1 MAGPKKI
8 VGLDKLE
15 QLAQSLNS
23 KNKKAINELNTNK
36 ADKTELFSGDYND
49 LTNKPVYDTRKGGKI
64 IATTE
69 NSIGDFTSEFS
80 DEFKK
85 ANIEFNFN
93 NLDEFYAFCDNLES
107 CVVTHEEG
115 YEYII
120 TKESMKN
127 DEYKISDNFYS
138 LQNNPWG
145 ICISFGENVW
155 NLDRGLWFLYYDSM
169 ANVHY
174 SYEFIINEPA
184 SGELKQLDEKF
195 IPDTIA
201 RVKDLFYDTRETEV
215 VEITFDG
222 NTEGKESITDDNG
235 YDFFKVSEMV
245 FTEEQINMLKNDS
258 DAIFSMT
265 TGSSVDYKIVDM
277 GGITD
282 GEGVYFISTAIVIA
296 TEGNE
301 ELGFTPGVW
310 FYWADYGYI
319 DRLRF
324 SSATG
329 ELKQIE
335 EKFIPELDYNGLR
348 NKPLVAN
355 CNKTFKYDADME
367 EKVTSF
373 APTFGWYC
381 GVKVA
386 DVTAEETTMYI
397 EAAAKNGCIITY
409 EKDGVIKE
417 DVSKKTGEYMDGT
430 MGISTS
436 DGKVAAVIAPA
447 SWEWYYAHNNQYVK
461 EPGIYLVDEQIF
473 DNPTYSHLNLNFRVL
488 KIEILGA
495 GDEVVSYKSE
505 KDIYVNEDKLATE
518 VYVDNAINNIPEG
531 FSGDYNDLANRP
543 CYDTREIG
551 TIELSFDGN
560 TEGLLTGGKFVG
572 STAYVRV
579 TEDVSNFDVDMIN
592 ETNTIVCRNADG
604 STTEFKGTFERM
616 FSNVYYLSANVE
628 GKSYNQDIVFI
639 LSDMYFHA
647 PSIDMKAGI
656 WFYNNG
662 EARVQSL
669 SYEAIVS
676 GEIKVLNGDLL
687 INSPGIKKENGA
699 EIFNDYENNSAA
711 GEYSHAEGSWTKA
724 GGDSAHAEGASS
736 WATGDQSHAEGLST
750 IAEGKASHAEGWGS
764 QSNEQSSHAEGEYT
778 MANGKYSHA
787 EGYYTRANGESSHA
801 EGRNTIATGNYQH
814 VQGKYNV
821 EDTENKFAHIVG
833 NGTYQTPENIHTL
846 DWDGN
851 AWFKG
856 NVSVEGTP
864 VNEKDLTTKAY
875 VDNNIKTVS
884 DELAKQM
891 DKNVTGSLA
900 NGITQA
906 FEAINTNQGR
916 LNNHDAKI
924 AHFESQFSIING
936 EGVGSIKKAVSD
948 LVDAAPT
955 TLDTLNELAQA
966 LGDDPN
972 FATTVSTELG
982 KKADKEEINAQIE
995 EIREDLIELEE
1006 DNLTMDGLID
1016 NTYPGLVTENKTLI
1030 GAINELANK
1039 TPEKDP
1045 DEIVIKAVTQAAYDA
1060 LGTKEPNVLYIIV
1073 G

>member
-23 KNKKAINELNTNK
+23 KNKKAIDELNASK
-36 ADKTELFSGDYND
+36 ADKAEL
-49 LTNKPVYDTRKGGKI
+49 
-64 IATTE
+64 
-69 NSIGDFTSEFS
+69 
-80 DEFKK
+80 
-85 ANIEFNFN
+85 
-93 NLDEFYAFCDNLES
+93 
-107 CVVTHEEG
+107 
-115 YEYII
+115 
-120 TKESMKN
+120 
-127 DEYKISDNFYS
+127 
-138 LQNNPWG
+138 
-145 ICISFGENVW
+145 
-155 NLDRGLWFLYYDSM
+155 
-169 ANVHY
+169 
-174 SYEFIINEPA
+174 
-184 SGELKQLDEKF
+184 
-195 IPDTIA
+195 
-201 RVKDLFYDTRETEV
+201 
-215 VEITFDG
+215 
-222 NTEGKESITDDNG
+222 
-235 YDFFKVSEMV
+235 
-245 FTEEQINMLKNDS
+245 
-258 DAIFSMT
+258 
-265 TGSSVDYKIVDM
+265 
-277 GGITD
+277 
-282 GEGVYFISTAIVIA
+282 
-296 TEGNE
+296 
-301 ELGFTPGVW
+301 
-310 FYWADYGYI
+310 
-319 DRLRF
+319 
-324 SSATG
+324 
-329 ELKQIE
+329 
-335 EKFIPELDYNGLR
+335 
-348 NKPLVAN
+348 
-355 CNKTFKYDADME
+355 
-367 EKVTSF
+367 
-373 APTFGWYC
+373 
-381 GVKVA
+381 
-386 DVTAEETTMYI
+386 
-397 EAAAKNGCIITY
+397 
-409 EKDGVIKE
+409 
-417 DVSKKTGEYMDGT
+417 
-430 MGISTS
+430 
-436 DGKVAAVIAPA
+436 
-447 SWEWYYAHNNQYVK
+447 
-461 EPGIYLVDEQIF
+461 
-473 DNPTYSHLNLNFRVL
+473 
-488 KIEILGA
+488 
-495 GDEVVSYKSE
+495 
-505 KDIYVNEDKLATE
+505 
-518 VYVDNAINNIPEG
+518 

-543 CYDTREIG
+543 CYDTREVG

-592 ETNTIVCRNADG
+592 KTNTIVCRNADG
-604 STTEFKGTFERM
+604 STTEFNGTFERM
-616 FSNVYYLSANVE
+616 FSNVYYLNATVD
-628 GKSYNQDIVFI
+628 GISYNSDIVFI

-699 EIFNDYENNSAA
+699 EIFNDYENNSAT

-724 GGDSAHAEGASS
+724 GGSSAHAEGSSS
-736 WATGDQSHAEGLST
+736 WANADQSHAEGLST
-750 IAEGKASHAEGWGS
+750 IADGKASHAEGWGS

-856 NVSVEGTP
+856 TISVEGTP
-864 VNEKDLTTKAY
+864 VNEKDLTNKAY
-875 VDNNIKTVS
+875 VDDSIKTVS

-891 DKNVTGSLA
+891 DKNISGSLA

-906 FEAINTNQGR
+906 FASISTNQGR

-924 AHFESQFSIING
+924 ANFESQLSIING
-936 EGVGSIKKAVSD
+936 EGAGSIKKAVSD
-948 LVDAAPT
+948 LVDAAPE

-972 FATTVSTELG
+972 FATTMSTELG
-982 KKADKEEINAQIE
+982 KKADKEEIKAQIE

-1006 DNLTMDGLID
+1006 DNLTMEGLID